1 MLAEIVVD
9 EKKKLITDRILNLEL
24 HKVNRNILSKR
35 IFQRKTKNIFQVVD
49 RLCHCIKENRAEWS
63 KERLLKMFL
72 KVARNR

>member
-1 MLAEIVVD
+1 MSAEIVVD

-49 RLCHCIKENRAEWS
+49 DYLIA
-63 KERLLKMFL
+63 
-72 KVARNR
+72 